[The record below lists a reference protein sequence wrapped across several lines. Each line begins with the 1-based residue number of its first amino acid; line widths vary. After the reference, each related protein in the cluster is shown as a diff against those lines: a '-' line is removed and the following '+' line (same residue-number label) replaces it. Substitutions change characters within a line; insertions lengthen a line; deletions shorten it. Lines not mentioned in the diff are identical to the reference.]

1 MWQHKVFVVFE
12 RTDKEPVLLYPTP
25 PTTESLTRAS
35 LERSLLTETYSLPPN

>member
-25 PTTESLTRAS
+25 PQRLRAS
-35 LERSLLTETYSLPPN
+35 HELRWNEAS